1 MINAIN
7 LQTVL
12 RNRRFF
18 IFTIVFPAIWFI
30 FMDLGIGT
38 FAKNLTMTWFIISA
52 LMGIIGNSIVTFGK
66 RIGNSKEYYLIAIKT
81 TPYTPFRWIMDSM
94 MQQILLNLLILCVL
108 IMEAIIF
115 GAIFFNLSTLLLI
128 VILLPLG
135 IYFSFVGFLI
145 GVVAKTDLLDM
156 AGFPFMCVVAL
167 LIMPFYTFAQNK
179 FFDVVTDIQKIF
191 PGYYVIKLANAIQN
205 SGSYEKLIWLFVL
218 TFVIHVAIILF
229 LFFKAVKK
237 DVK

>member
-30 FMDLGIGT
+30 FVDLGIGT

-81 TPYTPFRWIMDSM
+81 TPYTPFRW
-94 MQQILLNLLILCVL
+94 
-108 IMEAIIF
+108 
-115 GAIFFNLSTLLLI
+115 NLSTLLLI

>member
-1 MINAIN
+1 MINTIN
-7 LQTVL
+7 LKTVL
-12 RNRRFF
+12 RNKRFL

-66 RIGNSKEYYLIAIKT
+66 RIGNSKEYYLISIKT
-81 TPYTPFRWIMDSM
+81 TPYNPFRWIMDSM
-94 MQQILLNLLILCVL
+94 IQQILLNLLILCIL
-108 IMEAIIF
+108 TLEARIF
-115 GAIFFNLSTLLLI
+115 GAISFNLSTLLLI
-128 VILLPLG
+128 IILLSLG
-135 IYFSFVGFLI
+135 LYFSFVGFLI
-145 GVVAKTDLLDM
+145 GVVSKTDLLDV

-191 PGYYVIKLANAIQN
+191 PGYYVIKLANVIQN
-205 SGSYEKLIWLFVL
+205 GGSYEKLVWLFVL
-218 TFVIHVAIILF
+218 IFVIHVAIILF
-229 LFFKAVKK
+229 LFFRAVKK
-237 DVK
+237 GIQ

>member
-38 FAKNLTMTWFIISA
+38 FAKNLTMTWFIISV

-108 IMEAIIF
+108 ILEAIIF
-115 GAIFFNLSTLLLI
+115 GAISFNLSTLLLI
-128 VILLPLG
+128 IILLPLG

-205 SGSYEKLIWLFVL
+205 SGSYEKLVWLFVL

-237 DVK
+237 DVQ

>member
-108 IMEAIIF
+108 ILEAIIF
-115 GAIFFNLSTLLLI
+115 GAIPFNLSTLLLI
-128 VILLPLG
+128 IILLPLG

-229 LFFKAVKK
+229 LFFKAMKK
-237 DVK
+237 DVQ